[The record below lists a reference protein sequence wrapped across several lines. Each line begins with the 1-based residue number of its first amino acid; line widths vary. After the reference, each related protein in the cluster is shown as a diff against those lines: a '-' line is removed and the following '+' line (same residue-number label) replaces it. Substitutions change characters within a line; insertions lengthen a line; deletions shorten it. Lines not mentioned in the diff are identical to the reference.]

1 MEYRLTE
8 VGIRYNGE
16 GRLPFSV
23 QEECESVMA
32 RKRKNRRRR
41 ARGRFGPL
49 LRLMS
54 VLLTAVVIVAAL
66 TLFFK
71 VENVFVSGN
80 SRYTTEEIIAV
91 CGVQQGD
98 NLVLLDK
105 YAIAQRLYTQLPYI
119 TDVRINRAF
128 PDGLNVEVTE
138 THAALSIESGGAWW
152 LVSGDGKIVDATDEP
167 GAQGYILLRGMIVQ
181 NAQIGTQL
189 ALTDDTALTAQR
201 LMELVAALDQRQML
215 EKTQGIDASDD
226 EILVIQYDNRFDV
239 EIYYDADLD
248 FKLDCLRA
256 AVNELEPNETGTIR
270 MTMKDENEVR
280 LIPKRK

>member
-1 MEYRLTE
+1 M
-8 VGIRYNGE
+8 
-16 GRLPFSV
+16 PPPV
-23 QEECESVMA
+23 QEERESTMA

-41 ARGRFGPL
+41 AKGRFGPL

-71 VENVFVSGN
+71 VEKVLVSGN
-80 SRYTTEEIIAV
+80 SRYTTEEIIAI
-91 CGVQQGD
+91 CGVEQGD

-128 PDGLNVEVTE
+128 PDGLNVVVTE
-138 THAALSIESGGAWW
+138 THAALAVESGGAWW
-152 LVSGDGKIVDATDEP
+152 LVSKSGKIVDATDEL
-167 GAQGYILLRGMIVQ
+167 GAQEYLILRGMSAHE
-181 NAQIGTQL
+181 AQIGAQL
-189 ALTDDTALTAQR
+189 TLSSEDAMTAQR

-215 EKTQGIDASDD
+215 EKTQSIDASDH
-226 EILVIQYDNRFDV
+226 EILVVQYDGRFDV
-239 EIYYDADLD
+239 ELYYDADID